1 MGMASTRK
9 RGPRKT
15 VTAIRPVEGLIH
27 VIRGQKVMLDADLV
41 ALYEVLTKSLNLAV
55 RRNQSKFPVDFMFQ
69 LVPEEAKRLR
79 LQFETSKPGRVDAA
93 IRWFGFLL
101 AGSKRSGRPAS
112 HRAGREVGNRLR
124 GCAPGS
130 DEIPRRH
137 TDRTPGPAERG
148 GGPVAFVAAPL
159 AGSFTGTEYVIDGG
173 TIPTV

>member
-69 LVPEEAKRLR
+69 LVPEEAQRLR
-79 LQFETSKPGRVDAA
+79 LQFETSKPGRGGRRYPVVRVSSGWLEREAA
-93 IRWFGFLL
+93 VRLVTEL
-101 AGSKRSGRPAS
+101 AEKSGTDYEGVRQGLMKSLGGIPIGRPAQPK
-112 HRAGREVGNRLR
+112 EVADLSLLWPLHWLAR
-124 GCAPGS
+124 S
-130 DEIPRRH
+130 
-137 TDRTPGPAERG
+137 PAR
-148 GGPVAFVAAPL
+148 
-159 AGSFTGTEYVIDGG
+159 SM
-173 TIPTV
+173 